1 MNENQ
6 SREEICRIGKS
17 LFERGYVHSSAGN
30 ISVRLSDG
38 YLITPTDAVLGFLDP
53 ARISKVSLDGEH
65 RGGDKPSK
73 TILLH
78 KRIYQTSS
86 KYQPQTSCIIHTHST
101 YCVAKTLLKASVNCD
116 ELLEPI
122 TPYLVMKVGRVP
134 LIDYKRPG
142 DPIVVDWVEQK
153 IDHYAQLGVPIRA
166 VMLRALGPVVWHDS
180 AAKAMATLEEME
192 ESAKLSFLTNAAHQT
207 LDADAIEELRDVFGA
222 QWNFNS

>member
-53 ARISKVSLDGEH
+53 ARISKVSLEGEH
-65 RGGDKPSK
+65 TGGDKPSK

-86 KYQPQTSCIIHTHST
+86 KYQPQTSCIVHTHST
-101 YCVAKTLLKASVNCD
+101 YCVAKTLLKASVNSP

-142 DPIVVDWVEQK
+142 DPVVVDWVEQK
-153 IDHYAQLGVPIRA
+153 IEHYAKQGVPIRA

-180 AAKAMATLEEME
+180 AAKAMATLEELE

-207 LDADAIEELRDVFGA
+207 LDTDAIEELRDVFGA
-222 QWNFNS
+222 YWNFNS